1 MSKGSFLCSLV
12 LLQVCIVQLSLIS
25 SQLTGAQVGDNPL
38 CQDPIQR
45 ARLMS
50 SHGLVDTGDEYASN
64 DGGVAAVVGGEAA
77 VEEEEGLLHP
87 DGEDSCGTKDSS
99 GIGGDVECPECG
111 KFFKNDKS
119 LFGHLQ
125 SHPNRGYK
133 GALLR
138 L

>member
-1 MSKGSFLCSLV
+1 MSPMRGDACELGWNPPV
-12 LLQVCIVQLSLIS
+12 LPVR
-25 SQLTGAQVGDNPL
+25 GDANEV
-38 CQDPIQR
+38 
-45 ARLMS
+45 
-50 SHGLVDTGDEYASN
+50 VDTGDEYASN